1 MTTTTSMKMT
11 ANDAAAIVCDAY
23 VFGYPL
29 VLMEMTRKVMTNVAA
44 PTDAG
49 KAPMNRLAHVRTF
62 PDETSKDVLSP
73 NADTLQSSA
82 WLDVEEEPMIL
93 SVPDI
98 EDRYYVLQMLDAWSN
113 VFASPGKRTTGGGKH
128 DFAIVGPD
136 WQGTLPPGLEEV
148 RAPTNIVLVAMRI
161 QTNGKEDYEAV
172 NALQSRM
179 RLVPLGRSGGE
190 PISDRSPIDSKV
202 DMRSSPAEQVRR
214 LSPREFF
221 SRLNMLMKKNA
232 PASADA
238 DALRRFAAVG
248 VVPGRSFETRG
259 MESAVALGVERG
271 ARAGI
276 DRVSELSKSPIGKI
290 ENGWDVAANLGTYA
304 TNYKL
309 RAAVA
314 RVGSGANLPED
325 ALCPIARTEE
335 TGKPLHGSNKYVL
348 RFAPDRTPPVRAFW
362 SLSVYTDDQ
371 TFAKNKIG
379 RFSIGDRNLLAYG
392 PDGSLTIYLQND
404 SPGPD
409 KEQNWLPIPKAAF
422 SVMLR
427 MYWPD
432 KKILEGAWRI
442 PPIERAAPN
451 GSK

>member
-11 ANDAAAIVCDAY
+11 ANDAAAIVSDAY

-49 KAPMNRLAHVRTF
+49 KAPMNRLGHIRTF
-62 PDETSKDVLSP
+62 PDETVKDIASP
-73 NADTLQSSA
+73 NADTLYSAA
-82 WLDVEEEPMIL
+82 WLDVEEEPMVL
-93 SVPDI
+93 SVPNM

-128 DFAIVGPD
+128 DIAIVGPD
-136 WQGTLPPGLEEV
+136 WQGTLAPGLEEV
-148 RAPTNIVLVAMRI
+148 RAPTNVVLVALRI

-172 NALQSRM
+172 NALQNRM
-179 RLVPLGRSGGE
+179 RLVPLSRATSE
-190 PISDRSPIDSKV
+190 PNSDRSPVDSKV
-202 DMRSSPAEQVRR
+202 DMRASPAEQVRR

-221 SRLNMLMKKNA
+221 SRLNTLMKKNP

-248 VVPGRSFETRG
+248 VVPGRAFETRG

-276 DRVSELSKSPIGKI
+276 DRVSELSKSPLGKI
-290 ENGWDVAANLGTYA
+290 ENGWDVATNLGTYA

-314 RVGSGANLPED
+314 RVGLGANLAED
-325 ALCPIARTEE
+325 ALCPIARTDES
-335 TGKPLHGSNKYVL
+335 GKPLHGSNKYVL
-348 RFAPDRTPPVRAFW
+348 RFATGQTPPVHAFW
-362 SLSVYTDDQ
+362 SLSVYGDEQ

-379 RFSIGDRNLLAYG
+379 RFSIGNRNLLVQA

-427 MYWPD
+427 LYSPE

-442 PPIERAAPN
+442 PPIERAP
-451 GSK
+451 K